1 MEMHAS
7 HTVIVLMMA
16 KKYNDESIMHKYSA
30 DVLP

>member
-1 MEMHAS
+1 MKVS
-7 HTVIVLMMA
+7 TVIVLMVT